1 MWCARVHYGSRQVIE
16 IPRRVPNLLNS
27 SDLGSG
33 QGEPRVS
40 DRSRPRDL
48 VERRRIAQLPCE
60 RRNEPWCA
68 MTGDGQPR
76 PVGSLAT
83 LHRDDPRP
91 WAPAC
96 FTLIEGSRDAASSV
110 AGLSLSAP
118 TWTRKTTAQ
127 TDTFWAGGSRSAS
140 SRRWSRDDERKSS
153 ELDASIGT
161 GDPIE
166 RLSLENVSLA

>member
-1 MWCARVHYGSRQVIE
+1 MDSRAQWVHSLRCIEMIRAVGARMFHV
-16 IPRRVPNLLNS
+16 
-27 SDLGSG
+27 D
-33 QGEPRVS
+33 
-40 DRSRPRDL
+40 
-48 VERRRIAQLPCE
+48 
-60 RRNEPWCA
+60 
-68 MTGDGQPR
+68 
-76 PVGSLAT
+76 
-83 LHRDDPRP
+83 
-91 WAPAC
+91 
-96 FTLIEGSRDAASSV
+96 EGSRDAASSV

-127 TDTFWAGGSRSAS
+127 TDTFWADGSRSAS